1 MRKIGIVSLVLGF
14 LAVGLLPRA
23 VSAQANEVT
32 IDIPFDFIVK
42 DMKLPAGTYKVT
54 KVDMWNQRISAVK
67 GGQEVMFLTQA
78 TKIPEAEPL
87 FTLYFNVYGGQH
99 YLSKIF
105 HQGKTEGYLIPPTD
119 AEKALAQKE
128 AVTTQKVSPVKK

>member
-1 MRKIGIVSLVLGF
+1 MKKIGIVSLALGF

-32 IDIPFDFIVK
+32 IDIPFGFIVK
-42 DMKLPAGTYKVT
+42 DTPLPAGTYKII
-54 KVDMWNQRISAVK
+54 KVDQWNHRIAEVNGTK
-67 GGQEVMFLTQA
+67 EVMFMTQA
-78 TKIPEAEPL
+78 AKIDPAEPL
-87 FTLYFNVYGGQH
+87 FTLFFNVYGDTH

-105 HQGKTEGYLIPPTD
+105 HQGWKDGYLIPPTD

-128 AVTTQKVSPVKK
+128 PVTTQKLSPVKK